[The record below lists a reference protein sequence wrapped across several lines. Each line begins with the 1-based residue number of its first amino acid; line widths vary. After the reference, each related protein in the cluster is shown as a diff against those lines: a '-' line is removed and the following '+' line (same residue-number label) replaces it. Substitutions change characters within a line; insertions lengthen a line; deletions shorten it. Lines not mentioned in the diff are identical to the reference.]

1 MEEVSPVMS
10 PSLALL
16 IEGIVPFETST
27 AMSDS
32 CKMRKPP
39 KG

>member
-1 MEEVSPVMS
+1 MS

-27 AMSDS
+27 AMSDDS